1 MAQTVK
7 LKRTS
12 VAGRI
17 PTTSN
22 IEVGELAFNTNDKA
36 LFVRGD
42 SNAIVAIHDES
53 TLHIDTTNNRI
64 GIGTTSPGQKLEVA
78 GRIRATTD
86 PTFEAFESSSKRG
99 GIQWNTGSDYLNIF
113 SVGGDISFD
122 TNGGNVGIGTI
133 NPSVSLEVNGDIGI
147 GRSAGAYTFR
157 ETVGGGIRA
166 GVHSNSANELIL
178 KYGANTEGLRLNN
191 SGNVGI
197 GVTSPAVK
205 LEIAHGDTMLRLS
218 DSDGTNQYS
227 EFGANG
233 GNATFVSRNNTSHG
247 SFSFYSNN
255 GSTTTER
262 FFVSAAGAVRF
273 NNAYTFPASDGS
285 ANQVLQTDGSGNLS
299 FATVQAGGGG
309 TVSEAFKNIAVSGQ
323 STVVADGATDTLT
336 FAAGS
341 GMTITTNASSDTVTF
356 AASSSDFTDSD
367 GDTKIQVEE
376 STDEDRIR
384 FDTAGTERM
393 QINNAGKVGIGNTN
407 PPQKLTVHGAVFI
420 TDDLDSPGSAGT
432 YTYNGT
438 AVDYSNN
445 GTRYWSWGSGTARG
459 KFDFIQLENDGTN
472 QQTAM
477 SIATSGN
484 VGIGTSAPASTL
496 HVVGANDVQG
506 GITLGGPTENNSAQK
521 VGRIKTA
528 HYSTSEEPF
537 TAILTNA
544 QSTTNLINIGG
555 ASGAENAATHIKFF
569 TAANNSTLSG
579 TQRMVIDSSGRV
591 GIGESSPVHIVEAK
605 GTDAA
610 FIAHYSAQSRGG
622 VAALSGQRVAFLST
636 STNDDLVFGRA
647 ANPVTSSGFVERM
660 RIDNGTGNVGIGETA
675 PSQKLQVN
683 GNIRADGHYYVGGN
697 IIINSNRNLTNIGT
711 KLESSAA
718 LTIDTV
724 GQLNLDSGN
733 DEIHLRGSGTTFG
746 KLFTSG
752 GDFFINHP
760 TSNEDIIFTGND
772 GGSTITAL
780 RLDMSDGGRAIFQS
794 SVFLDSDTSQLQFG
808 DDNDMQISHNG
819 SNGTIN
825 VGTGNLNLD
834 IAGDLTLDADGGD
847 IFLKDG
853 GTQFGRF
860 AQFLGSL
867 VITSGASDTAII
879 IGDNSGN
886 MIVGGNVSL
895 TDNKNL
901 KLGAGNDLQ
910 LYHDG
915 SNSFIKNTTNDLYL
929 DTASGSIHFTKN
941 GTSEVMASFT
951 TDGAVTLRHDNSIK
965 LSTTSSGIQITGTG
979 DSIPTA
985 SNASLYLVDNSTLAA
1000 NTGGSIVFSGVY
1012 TSGGAI
1018 VSGGPYIKGYKEN
1031 ATSNDY
1037 GFGLKFGVRENG
1049 QGATGPVFTLASNG
1063 NASFTDSV
1071 TVAGDIIAK
1080 DSNSTTD
1087 PSITFTG
1094 HTDTGFSVNTAT
1106 NEYLNVIVDGVRRGY
1121 FSTAGI
1127 ESSNNV
1133 YTASGSAFRNYGGT
1147 WKGTTG
1153 VSGNGFQF
1161 VNTADSV
1168 TAMNLS
1174 ASGNVVFAGEV
1185 EGASLDING
1194 VADISGNLTVG
1205 GNLVVNGTTTT
1216 LNTATLDVEDKNI
1229 TLNKGSGDTSSSA
1242 NGAGI
1247 TIQDAV
1253 DASTD
1258 ATFTWNNSSD
1268 SWNLSHL
1275 LNAPRFIQTSSVESS
1290 FYAVKATRSGSGTSN
1305 PDFYGNNGTLVLGTS
1320 SSDERLALTTSGA
1333 AVTGNLTASGTIG
1346 IDTYTVSD
1354 TSTTTS
1360 ATTEATI
1367 DSFTATA
1374 FRSCRYTVQVTN
1386 NTDSTY
1392 HTTELLLV
1400 HDGTTPGIT
1409 EFGTIFTGAAAEATF
1424 DADISSGS
1432 VRLRATPASTD
1443 SMTFKVVRH
1452 MITT

>member
-915 SNSFIKNTTNDLYL
+915 SNSFIKNITNDLYL

-965 LSTTSSGIQITGTG
+965 FATTSTGVSVTGALTASGDATIYNKLTFTYNDHYLQTGTN
-979 DSIPTA
+979 SISFKNSVGTSYA
-985 SNASLYLVDNSTLAA
+985 TLSNTTLSLA
-1000 NTGGSIVFSGVY
+1000 N
-1012 TSGGAI
+1012 
-1018 VSGGPYIKGYKEN
+1018 N
-1031 ATSNDY
+1031 
-1037 GFGLKFGVRENG
+1037 L
-1049 QGATGPVFTLASNG
+1049 
-1063 NASFTDSV
+1063 
-1071 TVAGDIIAK
+1071 TVAGDILAK
-1080 DSNSTTD
+1080 DGNSSTD

-1094 HTDTGFSVNTAT
+1094 HTDTGIGISVSGSNDQFNIIT
-1106 NEYLNVIVDGVRRGY
+1106 DGVRRAY
-1121 FSTAGI
+1121 FNNAGI
-1127 ESSNNV
+1127 TSFANV
-1133 YTASGSAFRNYGGT
+1133 YTGASAQFRNYSGI
-1147 WKGTTG
+1147 WQGTTG
-1153 VSGNGFQF
+1153 TSGNGFKF

-1168 TAMNLS
+1168 TAMDLS

-1253 DASTD
+1253 NASTD
-1258 ATFTWNNSSD
+1258 ATILWNASD
-1268 SWNLSHL
+1268 DEFDFSHPINVGGL
-1275 LNAPRFIQTSSVESS
+1275 
-1290 FYAVKATRSGSGTSN
+1290 
-1305 PDFYGNNGTLVLGTS
+1305 D
-1320 SSDERLALTTSGA
+1320 
-1333 AVTGNLTASGTIG
+1333 VTGNVTVGSGGGSSYNRISFLRAGGANVGAIGWHSDSKFYVAGHPSFGATAGNDVRVYGFRSDIHLGDNTNGDVLTVCGTAGASDGNVGIGTTTPKAKLQVEEYG
-1346 IDTYTVSD
+1346 IDTTT
-1354 TSTTTS
+1354 TSTS
-1360 ATTEATI
+1360 ATTQTTI
-1367 DSFTATA
+1367 DTFTAAT
-1374 FRSCRYTVQVTN
+1374 FRSCRYTIQVS
-1386 NTDSTY
+1386 NTTDTEF

-1400 HDGTTPGIT
+1400 HDGTTPSIT
-1409 EFGTIFTGAAAEATF
+1409 EFGAIFTGAAAEATF

-1443 SMTFKVVRH
+1443 SMTFKVIRH
-1452 MITT
+1452 AITT